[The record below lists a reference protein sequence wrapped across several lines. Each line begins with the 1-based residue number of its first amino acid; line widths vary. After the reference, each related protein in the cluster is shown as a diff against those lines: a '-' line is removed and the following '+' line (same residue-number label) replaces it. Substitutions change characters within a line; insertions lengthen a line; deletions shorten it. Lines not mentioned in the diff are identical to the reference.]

1 MEKWLKIPSKKIFDY
16 EGSLCLLGETNY
28 KMGEFALKNLILDIL
43 QQNNTLGVFSYI
55 SIGLAL
61 VVFIIGLFCILKKK
75 KYGVYVLASS
85 LLLLVNP
92 AIDFLFN

>member
-1 MEKWLKIPSKKIFDY
+1 
-16 EGSLCLLGETNY
+16 
-28 KMGEFALKNLILDIL
+28 L
-43 QQNNTLGVFSYI
+43 QQNSFIGIFSYI

-61 VVFIIGLFCILKKK
+61 FVFIIGLLCILKKK

-85 LLLLVNP
+85 FLLLVNP

>member
-1 MEKWLKIPSKKIFDY
+1 L
-16 EGSLCLLGETNY
+16 
-28 KMGEFALKNLILDIL
+28 GEFALRNLIGDFL
-43 QQNNTLGVFSYI
+43 QQNSFIGIFSYI

-61 VVFIIGLFCILKKK
+61 FVFIIGLLCILKKK

-85 LLLLVNP
+85 FLLLVNP